1 MDEGELNGVLFLDLR
16 KAFDSIDHYIL
27 IEKLKC
33 YDIQPGDI
41 KLYQSYLTNRTQFTV
56 LFSEKSNKQVVK
68 CGVPQ
73 GSILGP
79 LFFLLFVND
88 MSLNIDSHTDMY
100 ADDST
105 ITVTGKTIQVL
116 EDKLQNDVDN
126 IVYWCRRNNMRKN
139 VMKTKV
145 MLITTNRRTF
155 PTQQDITSQNK

>member
-33 YDIQPGDI
+33 YNIQPGAI
-41 KLYQSYLTNRTQFTV
+41 KLYQSYLTNRTQFIV
-56 LFSEKSNKQVVK
+56 LFSEESNIQVVK
-68 CGVPQ
+68 SGIPQ

-79 LFFLLFVND
+79 LFFLLFIND

-105 ITVTGKTIQVL
+105 ITVTGETIRVL
-116 EDKLQNDVDN
+116 EDKLQNDVE
-126 IVYWCRRNNMRKN
+126 
-139 VMKTKV
+139 
-145 MLITTNRRTF
+145 
-155 PTQQDITSQNK
+155 NKCDEDEGDANYY